1 MVDAFNLSDFPA
13 QLICIASRASNG
25 TVPAY
30 SEVCDVH
37 RICLGI
43 VSRAIVCSIALA
55 GASCTDTVHDAAPPP
70 DSQPQNLESVSPFQQ
85 SLDRHGVPLSVPQS
99 GKAIVVNVPAFQLI
113 AFEDGSPVM
122 RSRIIVGTPWNRT
135 PLIETY
141 TTAIRIRPTWRPT
154 PAMIASGEY
163 VDRRWP
169 AGPKNPLGLAAI
181 RLEPGLL
188 VYLHDTNRRGLFD
201 KPMRALSHGCI
212 RVQQWDDLAAW
223 ILDVDHETIHRWA
236 NGKRTFDVPTPN
248 IPVLI
253 TYLTAFPDGDDRL
266 ELFEDIYSRQQSSST
281 EGETP
286 DVSSLTSETEVA
298 EATAARCVKS

>member
-1 MVDAFNLSDFPA
+1 
-13 QLICIASRASNG
+13 
-25 TVPAY
+25 
-30 SEVCDVH
+30 
-37 RICLGI
+37 
-43 VSRAIVCSIALA
+43 
-55 GASCTDTVHDAAPPP
+55 
-70 DSQPQNLESVSPFQQ
+70 VSPFQQ
-85 SLDRHGVPLSVPQS
+85 SLDRYGVPLSVPQS

-113 AFEDGSPVM
+113 AFEDGNPVM

-141 TTAIRIRPTWRPT
+141 VTAVRIRPTWRPT

-169 AGPKNPLGLAAI
+169 AGRKNPLGLVAI

>member
-1 MVDAFNLSDFPA
+1 
-13 QLICIASRASNG
+13 
-25 TVPAY
+25 
-30 SEVCDVH
+30 VH

-43 VSRAIVCSIALA
+43 VSRAIACSIALA
-55 GASCTDTVHDAAPPP
+55 GASCTGTGHDAAPPP

-113 AFEDGSPVM
+113 ALEDGSPVM

-141 TTAIRIRPTWRPT
+141 ATAVRIRPTWRPT

-212 RVQQWDDLAAW
+212 RVQQWEDLAAW
-223 ILDVDHETIHRWA
+223 LLDVDHETIHRWA

-248 IPVLI
+248 VPVTI
-253 TYLTAFPDGDDRL
+253 TYLTAFPGGDGRL
-266 ELFEDIYSRQQSSST
+266 EYFEDIYSLQQSSST
-281 EGETP
+281 EGENP
-286 DVSSLTSETEVA
+286 DASSLTSEPEVA
-298 EATAARCVKS
+298 EATAGTCAKS

>member
-1 MVDAFNLSDFPA
+1 
-13 QLICIASRASNG
+13 
-25 TVPAY
+25 
-30 SEVCDVH
+30 VH
-37 RICLGI
+37 RRCLGI
-43 VSRAIVCSIALA
+43 VSRAIACSIALA
-55 GASCTDTVHDAAPPP
+55 GASCTGTGHDAASLP
-70 DSQPQNLESVSPFQQ
+70 DSQPQSLESVSPFQQ
-85 SLDRHGVPLSVPQS
+85 SLDRHGIPLSVPQS

-113 AFEDGSPVM
+113 ALEDGSPVM

-141 TTAIRIRPTWRPT
+141 VTAVRIRPTWRPT

-188 VYLHDTNRRGLFD
+188 VYLHDTNRHGLFD

-212 RVQQWDDLAAW
+212 RVQLWDDLVAW
-223 ILDVDHETIHRWA
+223 LLDVERKTVHRWA

-248 IPVLI
+248 VPVFI
-253 TYLTAFPDGDDRL
+253 TYFTAFPGDDGRL
-266 ELFEDIYSRQQSSST
+266 EHFEDIYSREHDSST
-281 EGETP
+281 DGKSP
-286 DVSSLTSETEVA
+286 DVSSLTSEPEVA
-298 EATAARCVKS
+298 GATAGTCAKS